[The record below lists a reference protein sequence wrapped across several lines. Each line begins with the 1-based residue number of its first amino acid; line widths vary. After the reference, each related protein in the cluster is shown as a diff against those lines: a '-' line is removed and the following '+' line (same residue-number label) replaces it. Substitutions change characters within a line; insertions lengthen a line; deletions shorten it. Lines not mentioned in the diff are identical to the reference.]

1 MTAKTIST
9 TVDNR
14 GIDALFLGDNELV
27 LILISMYI
35 LKNTKIFVVLLRYK
49 WSKLW

>member
-9 TVDNR
+9 TVDDS

-35 LKNTKIFVVLLRYK
+35 FKNTVIHFFIVLLRYK
-49 WSKLW
+49 